1 MDDKNATCPTRP
13 GETTLFFPFPPQK
26 QKRFPSRTLFSS
38 VRLCASHT
46 EVSPRAKQVH
56 EEFWRGTLESAASE
70 FASRE
75 GGARGEI
82 TLVIEGVSESSLR
95 AAGSGAFGAASAAE
109 AAAGPRSGRAG
120 LEASIAAMLADGAS
134 PSEAA
139 RRAVAEHG
147 ARRKEAYAL
156 AQRLKSKAADEEEEE
171 EE

>member
-1 MDDKNATCPTRP
+1 VT
-13 GETTLFFPFPPQK
+13 
-26 QKRFPSRTLFSS
+26 
-38 VRLCASHT
+38 
-46 EVSPRAKQVH
+46 QVH

-95 AAGSGAFGAASAAE
+95 AAGSGAFGAASTAE
-109 AAAGPRSGRAG
+109 AAAGPRSGAARSGRAG
-120 LEASIAAMLADGAS
+120 LEASIGAMLADGAS

>member
-1 MDDKNATCPTRP
+1 MPDSTR
-13 GETTLFFPFPPQK
+13 GNDTFFPLPPSK
-26 QKRFPSRTLFSS
+26 TKTFSFSLFSS

>member
-1 MDDKNATCPTRP
+1 MS
-13 GETTLFFPFPPQK
+13 PFPPHHQK

-38 VRLCASHT
+38 VRLRASHA
-46 EVSPRAKQVH
+46 EVSPRVTQVH

-109 AAAGPRSGRAG
+109 AASGIRSGAARSGRAG
-120 LEASIAAMLADGAS
+120 LEASIGAMLADGAS

-171 EE
+171 

>member
-1 MDDKNATCPTRP
+1 MPDSTR
-13 GETTLFFPFPPQK
+13 GNDTFFPLPPSK
-26 QKRFPSRTLFSS
+26 TKTFSFSLFSS
-38 VRLCASHT
+38 IRLCASHT

-95 AAGSGAFGAASAAE
+95 AAGSGAFGAALSSAAE